1 MSFVRVGGVVNL
13 RLSPPIEFIE
23 RQTGVFRERLRD
35 LTPLWRRF
43 SRTMAAIERD
53 RFASEGGG
61 EWPPLAASTL
71 LEKERL
77 GFPAFPLIRTG
88 ELYQSLTDPS
98 RAAAFSA
105 QEMTYGTDVPY
116 ARYHQD
122 GGTVTRRTTR
132 VDYGAG
138 PGVGVRAGAQVAVSQ
153 ESVWHL
159 PQRKVIDITVADRRR
174 LEVDMVT
181 YINEAARVAFG
192 DPRL

>member
-43 SRTMAAIERD
+43 SRTMAAIERE

-116 ARYHQD
+116 AKYHQGFRD
-122 GGTVTRRTTR
+122 
-132 VDYGAG
+132 DSGAPTD
-138 PGVGVRAGAQVAVSQ
+138 PGRPPV
-153 ESVWHL
+153 
-159 PQRKVIDITVADRRR
+159 RKVIDITVADRRR

-181 YINEAARVAFG
+181 YVNEAARVAFG